1 MTILELGERPRRV
14 TRRGL
19 LIGGGVG
26 AGLLVAWT
34 LWPRTFAPNLV
45 ASQGEFILNGYVK
58 VAGSGQVTVA
68 VPEVETGQGAY
79 TLFAQIVADELGA
92 DWRTI
97 GVEPAPINPLYGTR
111 EAVQAWPGLSPLTP
125 FSTPAPQLTDEAFM
139 PSLFEPQARNAGAAA
154 RALLCMA
161 AAKRWNADW
170 RACETENGF
179 VVLGNDRLSFA
190 VLAEEAADFDI
201 PDALPLRAGRD
212 NRLLGQFVPRL
223 DAPAK
228 VDGSANFAGDI
239 RLPGMVYAAI
249 RSGPLG
255 NTQFKSLDE
264 ARATKSRDVLRVIK
278 TERWVA
284 VVAKTW
290 WAAQT
295 ALDAANPR
303 FETQG
308 PFPEEIAVTKALGSA
323 FDSDGVE
330 MAGIGD
336 VDALFEN
343 AKLIR
348 ADYAAGFRPHAA
360 LETLTATAAPRDGR
374 LEVWVQTQAPGLAR
388 SAIAT
393 ACDVSQDDVIVHPML
408 IGGSFGRNHEL
419 DAAVQAAQIAMEL
432 DKPVQL
438 IWSRSEDMMHDRFG
452 PPAMARMFA
461 RMGPAGQ
468 IEAWRTRIVA
478 PAALAETT
486 ARLADGLSALDAQK
500 ECAGTSDP
508 SIVSGAVP
516 PYALPNV
523 SIIHH
528 PADIGVPTGK
538 LRGEADTY
546 TAFFREAFID
556 ELSKES
562 GVEGFSFRMA
572 MLGGNPR
579 LATCLS
585 KVTVLGGWEGGA
597 EGTQQGLACH
607 SMQGSHIAVLA
618 EAYVSDAQQIVVPRL
633 FAVAD
638 VGRILHPDIALQQIQ
653 GGLLFGLAMALGNAV
668 EVQRGLPTPRTMGA
682 LRLPRISDIPKIEI
696 EIIPSREPS
705 GGMGE
710 IGATVVAPAIA
721 NALWAGSGRRY
732 RSLPLLPGNK

>member
-1 MTILELGERPRRV
+1 M
-14 TRRGL
+14 
-19 LIGGGVG
+19 IGGGVG

-45 ASQGEFILNGYVK
+45 ASEGEFIFNGYVK
-58 VAGSGQVTVA
+58 VAQSGQVTVA

-79 TLFAQIVADELGA
+79 TVFAQIVADEMGA
-92 DWRTI
+92 DWRTV
-97 GVEPAPINPLYGTR
+97 GVEPAPINPLYGSLD
-111 EAVQAWPGLSPLTP
+111 AVKDWPGLSPATP
-125 FSTPAPQLTDEAFM
+125 FSAAPPQLTDEAFA
-139 PSLFEPQARNAGAAA
+139 PSVFETQARNAGAAA

-161 AAKRWNADW
+161 AAKRWSADW

-190 VLAEEAADFDI
+190 ALAEEAAGHDI
-201 PDALPLRAGRD
+201 PDELPMRTGRD
-212 NRLLGQFVPRL
+212 NRLLGQSVPRL
-223 DAPAK
+223 DAPSK
-228 VDGSANFAGDI
+228 VDGSANFAGDV
-239 RLPGMVYAAI
+239 RLPNMVYAAV

-255 NTQFKSLDE
+255 DTRFTSLNE
-264 ARATKSRDVLRVIK
+264 ARATGSRDVLRVIK
-278 TERWVA
+278 KESWVA

-295 ALDAANPR
+295 ALDAAHPR
-303 FETQG
+303 FETRG
-308 PFPEEIAVTKALGSA
+308 PFPDSKSAATALQSA
-323 FDSDGVE
+323 LDADGTE

-336 VDALFEN
+336 VDAMFQN
-343 AKLIR
+343 AKLVR
-348 ADYAAGFRPHAA
+348 ANYIAGFRAHASV
-360 LETLTATAAPRDGR
+360 ETLTATAAPRDGK
-374 LEVWVQTQAPGLAR
+374 LEVWLQTQAPGLAR
-388 SAIAT
+388 AAIAT
-393 ACDVSQDDVIVHPML
+393 ACDMAEDDVIIHPML
-408 IGGSFGRNHEL
+408 IGGSFGRNHEV
-419 DAAVQAAQIAMEL
+419 DAAVQAAQIAIEL

-438 IWSRSEDMMHDRFG
+438 VWSRSEDMMPDRFG

-468 IEAWRTRIVA
+468 IEAWRTRIAA
-478 PAALAETT
+478 PAALAETK
-486 ARLADGLSALDAQK
+486 ARLADGESALDAQ
-500 ECAGTSDP
+500 ETHAGTSDP
-508 SIVSGAVP
+508 SAVSGAIP
-516 PYALPNV
+516 PYALPHV
-523 SIIHH
+523 SVVHH

-538 LRGEADTY
+538 LRGGADAY
-546 TAFFREAFID
+546 TTFFREAFID

-653 GGLLFGLAMALGNAV
+653 GGLLFGLAMTLGNAV
-668 EVQRGLPTPRTMGA
+668 SMERGLPTPRTLGG
-682 LRLPRISDIPKIEI
+682 LRLPRISDIPNIQI

-710 IGATVVAPAIA
+710 IGAAAVAPAIA

-732 RSLPLLPGNK
+732 RSLPLLPGNT

>member
-1 MTILELGERPRRV
+1 M

-34 LWPRTFAPNLV
+34 IWPRRYAPNLV
-45 ASQGEFILNGYVK
+45 ASDGEFIFNGYVK
-58 VAGSGQVTVA
+58 VAKTGQVTVA

-97 GVEPAPINPLYGTR
+97 GVEAAPINPLYGN
-111 EAVQAWPGLSPLTP
+111 EAAWQGWPGMARATP
-125 FSTPAPQLTDEAFM
+125 FSGPLPQLTDEAFA
-139 PSLFEPQARNAGAAA
+139 PSVFEARAREAGAAA
-154 RALLCMA
+154 RALLSMA
-161 AAKRWNADW
+161 AAKRWGADW

-190 VLAEEAADFDI
+190 ALAEEAADFDV
-201 PDALPLRAGRD
+201 PDELAFKAGRE
-212 NRLLGQFVPRL
+212 NRLLGNSVPRL

-228 VDGSANFAGDI
+228 VDGSANFAGDV
-239 RLPGMVYAAI
+239 RLPGMVYAAV

-255 NTQFKSLDE
+255 DTRFVSLDE
-264 ARATKSRDVLRVIK
+264 KTATQSRDVLKIIK
-278 TERWVA
+278 RETWVA

-295 ALDAANPR
+295 ALDAAKPR
-303 FETQG
+303 FTTTG
-308 PFPEEIAVTKALGSA
+308 PFPDDAGVTKALRAA
-323 FDSDGVE
+323 FEADGKE

-336 VDALFEN
+336 VDTMFAN
-343 AKLIR
+343 AKLVR
-348 ADYAAGFRPHAA
+348 ADYSAGLQPHAA
-360 LETLTATAAPRDGR
+360 LETLTATAAPRDGQ
-374 LEVWVQTQAPGLAR
+374 LEVWMQTQAPGLAR
-388 SAIAT
+388 TAIAT
-393 ACDVSQDDVIVHPML
+393 AADLAEADVIIHPMM

-419 DAAVQAAQIAMEL
+419 DAAIQAAQIAIEL
-432 DKPVQL
+432 DRPVQL
-438 IWSRSEDMMHDRFG
+438 VWSRSEDMLQDRFG
-452 PPAMARMFA
+452 PPAAARLFA

-468 IEAWRTRIVA
+468 IEAWRARIAA
-478 PAALAETT
+478 PAALAETK
-486 ARLADGLSALDAQK
+486 ARLVDGKLAREAQTDM
-500 ECAGTSDP
+500 AGASDP
-508 SIVSGAVP
+508 SVVSGAVP
-516 PYALPNV
+516 PYALANV
-523 SIIHH
+523 SVVHH
-528 PADIGVPTGK
+528 LADIGAPTGK
-538 LRGEADTY
+538 LRGGADTAN
-546 TAFFREAFID
+546 AFFREAFID

-618 EAYVSDAQQIVVPRL
+618 EAFVNDAQRIVVPRL
-633 FAVAD
+633 YAVAD

-653 GGLLFGLAMALGNAV
+653 GGLLFGLAMALGNAIGM
-668 EVQRGLPTPRTMGA
+668 ERGLATPRTLGGLA
-682 LRLPRISDIPKIEI
+682 LPRLSETPDIRI
-696 EIIPSREPS
+696 EIIPSREPA
-705 GGMGE
+705 GGLGE
-710 IGATVVAPAIA
+710 IGVPAVAPAIA
-721 NALWAGSGRRY
+721 NALWAASGRRY
-732 RSLPLLPGNK
+732 RSLPLLPGNR

>member
-1 MTILELGERPRRV
+1 MTIRAFGERPQHIS
-14 TRRGL
+14 RRGL
-19 LIGGGVG
+19 LIGGGAGV
-26 AGLLVAWT
+26 GLLLAWT
-34 LWPRTFAPNLV
+34 VWPRTFAPNLV
-45 ASQGEFILNGYVK
+45 ASPGEFVLNGYVK
-58 VAGSGQVTVA
+58 VAKSGQITVA

-97 GVEPAPINPLYGTR
+97 GVEPAPINPLYGNDA
-111 EAVQAWPGLSPLTP
+111 AVAAWPGLLPSTP
-125 FSTPAPQLTDEAFM
+125 FSPPPPQLTDEAFA
-139 PSLFEPQARNAGAAA
+139 PSVFEARARDAGAAA

-161 AAKRWNADW
+161 AAKRWGADW
-170 RACETENGF
+170 QACETENGF
-179 VVLGNDRLSFA
+179 VVLGNDRLSFTA
-190 VLAEEAADFDI
+190 LCEEAAEHDI
-201 PDALPLRAGRD
+201 PDTLPLRTGRD
-212 NRLLGQFVPRL
+212 VRLLGQSVARL

-228 VDGSANFAGDI
+228 VDGSASFAADI
-239 RLPGMVYAAI
+239 RLPAMVYAAV

-255 NTQFKSLDE
+255 DTRFKSMDE
-264 ARATKSRDVLRVIK
+264 ARATGSRDVLRVIK
-278 TERWVA
+278 KERWVA

-290 WAAQT
+290 WAAQS
-295 ALDAANPR
+295 ALDAAHPR

-308 PFPEEIAVTKALGSA
+308 PFPDEAAVVKALRTA
-323 FDSDGVE
+323 FDAEGTE

-336 VDALFEN
+336 VDGMFEN
-343 AKLIR
+343 APLYR
-348 ADYAAGFRPHAA
+348 ADYTAGFRPHAS
-360 LETLTATAAPRDGR
+360 LEPLAATAAPRDGK
-374 LEVWVQTQAPGLAR
+374 LEVWMQTQAPGLAR
-388 SAIAT
+388 RAIAK
-393 ACDVSQDDVIVHPML
+393 ACDLSEDDIIIHPMM
-408 IGGSFGRNHEL
+408 IGGSFGRNHEV
-419 DAAVQAAQIAMEL
+419 DAAVQAAQIALDL

-438 IWSRSEDMMHDRFG
+438 VWSRSEDMMQDRCG
-452 PPAMARMFA
+452 PPALAQMFA
-461 RMGPAGQ
+461 RMGPAGTV
-468 IEAWRTRIVA
+468 EAWRTRIA
-478 PAALAETT
+478 TPAALVETKG
-486 ARLADGLSALDAQK
+486 RVADGLSALDAQK
-500 ECAGTSDP
+500 DAAGTSDP
-508 SIVSGAVP
+508 SAVSGALP
-516 PYALPNV
+516 PYPMAHV
-523 SIIHH
+523 SIVHH

-538 LRGEADTY
+538 LRGGADAY

-556 ELSKES
+556 ELSKQS

-633 FAVAD
+633 YAVAD

-668 EVQRGLPTPRTMGA
+668 EVNRGLPSPRTLGG
-682 LRLPRISDIPKIEI
+682 LRLPRISDIPDIQI

-705 GGMGE
+705 GGLGE
-710 IGATVVAPAIA
+710 IGIAAVAPAIA

-732 RSLPLLPGNK
+732 RSLPLLPGNT

>member
-1 MTILELGERPRRV
+1 MTIREFGERPRRIS
-14 TRRGL
+14 RRGL
-19 LIGGGVG
+19 LIGGGAGV
-26 AGLLVAWT
+26 GLLLAWT
-34 LWPRTFAPNLV
+34 VWPRTFAPNLV
-45 ASQGEFILNGYVK
+45 ASPGEVVLNGYVK
-58 VAGSGQVTVA
+58 VANTGQVTVA
-68 VPEVETGQGAY
+68 VPEMETGQGAF

-97 GVEPAPINPLYGTR
+97 GVEPAPINPLYGN
-111 EAVQAWPGLSPLTP
+111 EAAVAGWPGLVPATP
-125 FSTPAPQLTDEAFM
+125 FSPPPPQLTDEAFA
-139 PSLFEPQARNAGAAA
+139 PSTFETQARNAGAAA
-154 RALLCMA
+154 SALLCMA
-161 AAKRWNADW
+161 AAKRWGADW
-170 RACETENGF
+170 MACETENGF

-190 VLAEEAADFDI
+190 DLAEDAAGHEI
-201 PDALPLRAGRD
+201 PENLPLRGGGE
-212 NRLLGQFVPRL
+212 NRLMGLSVPRL

-228 VDGSANFAGDI
+228 VDGSANFAADV
-239 RLPGMVYAAI
+239 RLPGMVYAAV
-249 RSGPLG
+249 RAGPLG
-255 NTQFKSLDE
+255 DTRFKSMEE
-264 ARATKSRDVLRVIK
+264 ARATQSRDVLHVIK
-278 TERWVA
+278 KERLVA

-295 ALDAANPR
+295 ALDAARPR

-308 PFPEEIAVTKALGSA
+308 PFPEGADVAKALRSA
-323 FDSDGVE
+323 FKADGTE

-336 VDALFEN
+336 VDNMFEN

-348 ADYAAGFRPHAA
+348 SDYTAGLRAHAS
-360 LETLTATAAPRDGR
+360 LETLTATAVPRDGR
-374 LEVWVQTQAPGLAR
+374 LEVWLQTQAPGLAQR
-388 SAIAT
+388 AIAA
-393 ACDVSQDDVIVHPML
+393 ACDLSESDVIIHPML
-408 IGGSFGRNHEL
+408 IGGSFGRNHEV
-419 DAAVQAAQIAMEL
+419 DAAVQAAQIALEL

-438 IWSRSEDMMHDRFG
+438 IWSRSEDMMQDRFG
-452 PPAMARMFA
+452 PPAMAQMFA
-461 RMGPAGQ
+461 RLGPAGQ
-468 IEAWRTRIVA
+468 IEAWRTRIAA
-478 PAALAETT
+478 PAALAETK

-500 ECAGTSDP
+500 DNAGTSDP
-508 SIVSGAVP
+508 SAVSGAIP

-523 SIIHH
+523 SIVHH

-538 LRGEADTY
+538 LRGGADVT

-585 KVTVLGGWEGGA
+585 KVTVLGRWEGGA

-618 EAYVSDAQQIVVPRL
+618 EAYVSDDKIVVPRL
-633 FAVAD
+633 YAVAD

-668 EVQRGLPTPRTMGA
+668 GVDRGLPTPRTLGG
-682 LRLPRISDIPKIEI
+682 LRLPRISDVPDIQI

-705 GGMGE
+705 GGLGE
-710 IGATVVAPAIA
+710 IGAAAVAPAIA

-732 RSLPLLPGNK
+732 RSLPLLPGNT